1 MQRTSIGREYIP
13 FFFLSVLGLAA
24 ALRVVVFSLGML
36 DKKLLRVRGQ
46 DRPIGEMEWWR
57 IQK

>member
-1 MQRTSIGREYIP
+1 MQRTSIGKEYTP

-46 DRPIGEMEWWR
+46 DRPIGEMEW
-57 IQK
+57 